1 MKQPATALVSLYMGD
16 RLRGRIEYL
25 TPAIPLSAMVQE
37 MTIASATLDTRF
49 APVEATELAYI
60 TVEIS
65 VLSAMEKVNALDE
78 IDPLIHGIYLVKNDH
93 SGLYLPGK
101 AQEEHWSIEELLG
114 HCAREKAGLG
124 WEEWKDADLYTFEA
138 ITFSEGDLNPS
149 LAPVL

>member
-1 MKQPATALVSLYMGD
+1 LKNPATALVSLYMGD

-60 TVEIS
+60 TLEVS
-65 VLSAMEKVNALDE
+65 VLSSMEKISSEDE
-78 IDPLIHGIYLVKNDH
+78 IDPLKHGIYLVKDDH
-93 SGLYLPGK
+93 AGLYLPGK
-101 AQEEHWSIEELLG
+101 AQEENWSIEELLG

-124 WEEWKDADLYTFEA
+124 WEDWKEADLYIFEA
-138 ITFSEGDLNPS
+138 NTFRETGLNPS
-149 LAPVL
+149 PVPVL